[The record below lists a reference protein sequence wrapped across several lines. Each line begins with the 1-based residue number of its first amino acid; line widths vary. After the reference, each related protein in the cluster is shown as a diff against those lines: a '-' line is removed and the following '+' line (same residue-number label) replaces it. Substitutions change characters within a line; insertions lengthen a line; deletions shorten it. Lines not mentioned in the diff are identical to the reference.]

1 MSDIF
6 SVEGLVAVI
15 TGGGSGTYLPL
26 SRDTIRI
33 HLDLAYRHR
42 PADGHRARK
51 QRRDGV
57 YPRAAQ
63 GYARARGT
71 RTQCKSS
78 PLPFHSPLTP
88 VGPRLYTMIP
98 TRPNLQPEPNPRK
111 PTHTHT
117 RPHLRSPRPCF
128 FRRSG
133 PREPQ
138 KHDLLIPLQADITSR
153 PSLLAAAE
161 TVRTAHGHVDLLVN
175 NAGIALSR
183 HIQPPPPPTPRSA
196 EAEAAGVRALQRA
209 LWDEASPDD
218 FRTSFA
224 VNVAGAYDCTVAFLD
239 LLHAA
244 NANGRGRACGGVTS
258 QVLTV
263 SSVAGFR
270 RDERVYS
277 VPYALSKA
285 ATTHLGKMLV
295 NLLKEYKIRSN
306 VLAPGIFPS
315 DMTAG
320 VVGDEDVA
328 QDVPL
333 QRAGGADDMAG
344 MILYLASRAGAYV
357 NGTVHML
364 DGGRVA
370 TFPSTY

>member
-1 MSDIF
+1 MGYWRMGGRAVIFHGRYLGDRPFKARRTLDMSDIF

-15 TGGGSGTYLPL
+15 TGGGSGIGLQMATALESNGATVYILG
-26 SRDTIRI
+26 R
-33 HLDLAYRHR
+33 
-42 PADGHRARK
+42 RK
-51 QRRDGV
+51 DV
-57 YPRAAQ
+57 LERAA
-63 GYARARGT
+63 
-71 RTQCKSS
+71 CE
-78 PLPFHSPLTP
+78 HS
-88 VGPRLYTMIP
+88 
-98 TRPNLQPEPNPRK
+98 
-111 PTHTHT
+111 
-117 RPHLRSPRPCF
+117 
-128 FRRSG
+128 
-133 PREPQ
+133 
-138 KHDLLIPLQADITSR
+138 KHGRLIPLEADITSR
-153 PSLLAAAE
+153 PSLLTAAE
-161 TVRTAHGHVDLLVN
+161 TVRSAHGYVDLLVN
-175 NAGIALSR
+175 NAGVALSR
-183 HIQPPPPPTPRSA
+183 HIQPPPPPSPRSA
-196 EAEAAGVRALQRA
+196 SEDAAGVRALQRA

-244 NANGRGRACGGVTS
+244 NARRGKGGVTS

-320 VVGDEDVA
+320 VVPDKDVA

-364 DGGRVA
+364 DGGRMA
-370 TFPSTY
+370 IFPSTY